1 MRRTSIAVLGCALA
15 LTVAACGGSAPA
27 GTTDDES
34 SGGDGGPIKIGSL
47 HPISG
52 DLAVDG
58 QQMDNGAKL
67 AVEAIN
73 EAGGIKSLDGA
84 QLQLMSGDTQGE
96 PETGQSEAER
106 LIQEGAVGLV
116 GTYQSDVSANVSA
129 VAERNEVP
137 FVIDVSSDDA
147 ILKQGY
153 KYTFRVQPS
162 SSVMGTEGAR
172 YLSDISSAAGEPAK
186 KVAILHEYGPFG
198 TAVSSS
204 FTAEA
209 KRLGM
214 QVGPVISY
222 DPLSVTDLTTQMTK
236 VKAAGVDVLVVT
248 GYYSDS
254 VLAADAVKTVQP
266 QLDAVF
272 GVADGAYDLP
282 QFPEQVGAAGEGY
295 FDSNY
300 HADMTNPEM
309 QKLASL
315 YQERFGEEIRTGA
328 VLAYDAVRV
337 IASALE
343 ETGDADP
350 TAVREAIAQG
360 EFETLIAG
368 NGPITFTDTG
378 ENENAVPILM
388 QVQDGEVVQVHP
400 DDFTESEPMY
410 PAPPTQ

>member
-1 MRRTSIAVLGCALA
+1 MRRTWMAALVCALSM
-15 LTVAACGGSAPA
+15 VAAGCGGSAPS
-27 GTTDDES
+27 GTTDTS
-34 SGGDGGPIKIGSL
+34 SGDSSGPIMIGSL

-52 DLAVDG
+52 DLAADG

-73 EAGGIKSLDGA
+73 KAGGIQSLGGRK
-84 QLQLMSGDTQGE
+84 LKLLSGDTQGE
-96 PETGQSEAER
+96 PDVGQSEAER

-116 GTYQSDVSANVSA
+116 GTYQSDVSANVAA

-147 ILKQGY
+147 ILQQGY

-162 SSVMGTEGAR
+162 SGVMGTEGAK
-172 YLSDISSAAGEPAK
+172 YLQEVSSAAGEPAK
-186 KVAILHEYGPFG
+186 KIAILHEYGPFG
-198 TAVSSS
+198 TAVSKS
-204 FTAEA
+204 FMEQA
-209 KRLGM
+209 KKLGM
-214 QVGPVISY
+214 QIGPVISY

-236 VKAAGVDVLVVT
+236 VKAANADVLVVT

-254 VLAADAVKTVQP
+254 VLAADAVKAVKP

-282 QFPEQVGAAGEGY
+282 QFPEQAGAASEGY

-300 HADMTNPEM
+300 HFDMTTPEM
-309 QKLASL
+309 QKLAAL
-315 YQERFGEEIRTGA
+315 YQQRYGEEIRTGA

-337 IASALE
+337 IANSIDAA
-343 ETGDADP
+343 GDTDP
-350 TAVREAIAQG
+350 SAVRDAISQG
-360 EFETLIAG
+360 QFDTLIAG
-368 NGPITFTDTG
+368 NGPISFTDTG

-388 QVQDGEVVQVHP
+388 QVQNGEVTQVTP
-400 DDFTESEPMY
+400 DEFAQAKPMY
-410 PAPPTQ
+410 PAPPAQ

>member
-1 MRRTSIAVLGCALA
+1 MRRTSIAVLGCALS

-27 GTTDDES
+27 GTTDG
-34 SGGDGGPIKIGSL
+34 GGDSGPIKVGSL

-52 DLAVDG
+52 DLAADG

-73 EAGGIKSLDGA
+73 QAGGIKSLDGRK
-84 QLQLMSGDTQGE
+84 LQLLSGDTQGE
-96 PETGQSEAER
+96 PDIGQSEAER

-147 ILKQGY
+147 ILQQGY

-162 SSVMGTEGAR
+162 SSVMGTEGAK
-172 YLSDISSAAGEPAK
+172 YLREISSAAGEPAK
-186 KVAILHEYGPFG
+186 KIAILHEYGPFG
-198 TAVSSS
+198 TAVSES

-209 KRLGM
+209 KRQGM

-236 VKAAGVDVLVVT
+236 VKAAGADVLVVT

-254 VLAADAVKTVQP
+254 VLAADAVKAVKP

-282 QFPEQVGAAGEGY
+282 QFPAQMGSASEGY
-295 FDSNY
+295 YDSNY
-300 HADMTNPEM
+300 HSDMTNPEM
-309 QKLASL
+309 QKLAAL
-315 YQERFGEEIRTGA
+315 YQKRFGEEIRTGA
-328 VLAYDAVRV
+328 VLAYDSVRV
-337 IASALE
+337 IASSLE
-343 ETGDADP
+343 AAGDTEP
-350 TAVREAIAQG
+350 SAVRDAIAQG
-360 EFETLIAG
+360 SFETLIAS
-368 NGPITFTDTG
+368 NGPISFTDTG

-388 QVQDGEVVQVHP
+388 QVQDGKIVQAHP
-400 DDFTESEPMY
+400 DEFAQAKPMY
-410 PAPPTQ
+410 PAPPAQ